1 MNPVCLHASQL
12 CDRTREE
19 SRMSFIAPLRAG
31 RQSRRRVAF
40 VLAVILPVVGTILS
54 AHMAML
60 AAIPYSLHVLAIVA
74 VGILG
79 GLAPSLV
86 TVLMVVVSRC
96 CLLLIGPE
104 HRLSLESE
112 ATHGA
117 LLVASAFVV
126 WFMSRRRQI
135 SEEKLEAA
143 LIALQERT
151 DDLVASLTS
160 SKCACWTIDLNSGR
174 SERWYSGSY
183 QLFGRPYS
191 ELEEMPSLLP
201 LVHPDDVQRL
211 RDATELMRSSWEP
224 VVFEYKVT
232 WPNGE
237 IHTLEMRGNRVA
249 GRRCVWRGVTLDIT
263 ERRKAEGALLRA
275 EKLAAMGRLAS
286 TVAHEIN
293 NPLESVTNLLYLAR
307 AGKSMDEDTR
317 HYLATAESE
326 LARLSNITRLTLGF
340 VRTSASSAETEI
352 AGVVD
357 EVLSIFHHRFE
368 TKNVQVECHYEP
380 GVRITIAPHELRQ
393 IATNLI
399 ANAAD
404 AVGAGDAHIAIR
416 IAREEDKAVLL
427 VEDNGEGI
435 DEEHLP
441 RIFEAFFSTK
451 EEVGTGIGLWVTRE
465 LVEKNGGRISARS
478 SARSD
483 RAGAAD
489 AATQFRVEFPLA
501 Q

>member
-1 MNPVCLHASQL
+1 
-12 CDRTREE
+12 
-19 SRMSFIAPLRAG
+19 MSFIAPLRAG
-31 RQSRRRVAF
+31 RQSRRRLAF
-40 VLAVILPVVGTILS
+40 GLAIVLPIIGTFLS
-54 AHMAML
+54 AHVAVL
-60 AAIPYSLHVLAIVA
+60 AAIPYSLHLLAIVA

-86 TVLMVVVSRC
+86 TVLMVVVSRS

-135 SEEKLEAA
+135 SEEKLEVA
-143 LIALQERT
+143 LIRLQERT
-151 DDLVASLTS
+151 DDLVSSLNS
-160 SKCACWTIDLNSGR
+160 SKCACWTIDLDSGK
-174 SERWYSGSY
+174 SARWYSGSY

-191 ELEEMPSLLP
+191 ELEEMQTLVPLLH
-201 LVHPDDVQRL
+201 LEDQQGL
-211 RDATELMRSSWEP
+211 RDLEEMMRSRSEP
-224 VVFEYKVT
+224 VVFEHRVV

-237 IHTLEMRGNRVA
+237 VHTLEMRGNRIA
-249 GRRCVWRGVTLDIT
+249 GRRCVWRGVTVDIT
-263 ERRKAEGALLRA
+263 ERKKAEAALLRA

-307 AGKSMDEDTR
+307 AGKSMDEDTKY
-317 HYLATAESE
+317 YLATAESE

-340 VRTSASSAETEI
+340 VRTSASSAETEM
-352 AGVVD
+352 AVVVD
-357 EVLSIFHHRFE
+357 EVLSIFQHRFE
-368 TKNVQVECHYEP
+368 TKNVQVECGYEP
-380 GVRITIAPHELRQ
+380 GIRIVIAPHELRQ

-404 AVGAGDAHIAIR
+404 AVGAGDARIGIHIG
-416 IAREEDKAVLL
+416 REEDKAVLL

-465 LVEKNGGRISARS
+465 LVEKNGGRISAKSGGDGAS
-478 SARSD
+478 SM
-483 RAGAAD
+483 
-489 AATQFRVEFPLA
+489 ATQFRVEFPLA
-501 Q
+501 GGESS